1 MATNNLKKQTGMTIF
16 ALPRSINRINMN
28 LTRYKTT
35 TQIFF
40 TLLFTLTAGL
50 SRAQITVTN
59 NAPYNSA
66 AYLVQNVLLGSGVTA
81 SNFTYNGIPIA
92 MGFFNGAN
100 TNLGLDSGIIMTSGD
115 CHLAVGPNNNSSAA
129 LVSNLPGDAD
139 LDAIMSPTTSYDACI
154 LEFDFVPM
162 ADTIQF
168 RYVFGSD
175 EYMEWVSS
183 FPGGINDG
191 FGFFLSGPGIS
202 GPYSNNSANIA
213 LIPNTSLPVTMFNL
227 NLNSNGQ
234 YYFDN
239 GDGNGTGTAPDGPDV
254 QYDGFTH
261 PLTAKH
267 WVQCGQTYHIKIA
280 IGDGGDWW
288 IDSGVFL
295 EAGSFASGGVV
306 VGTSSSGANINGND
320 STVYEGCGSLV
331 VYFNR
336 GNDTLT
342 QDTITY
348 SFGGTATPGA
358 DFNSISNQVI
368 FPVGVDSVGITITP
382 TQDNL
387 SEGTE
392 TVYIILAQGGPCNS
406 QTADTITIYIEN
418 VDLPILTVNHPS
430 ICPGDSAVMTA
441 TATGGMPGYTYTWS
455 NNLGSGTSATV
466 TATTSATYTV
476 TVTDTCGNTVNQVVP
491 VTVTSPTAA
500 FTQHNATANT
510 IDFTN
515 ASSSNVVTWSW
526 DFGDGNQGS
535 GPSPSHTYPSVG
547 ATYTVVLCVTD
558 ASGCTAC
565 VSDVVTIYPDFY
577 FWAPNAF
584 TPNGDLINNVY
595 SGVGV
600 GIGKYQMLI
609 FDRWGELLFKSE
621 DITKGWD
628 GTCNGKLV
636 EEGVYIVVFDVVAE
650 SGEKVHKV
658 THVSVIR

>member
-1 MATNNLKKQTGMTIF
+1 MHLVPFKATKLLLVILFCGAF
-16 ALPRSINRINMN
+16 AG
-28 LTRYKTT
+28 KT
-35 TQIFF
+35 
-40 TLLFTLTAGL
+40 
-50 SRAQITVTN
+50 SAQISVTN

-92 MGFFNGAN
+92 MGFFNGVG
-100 TNLGLDSGIIMTSGD
+100 TNLGLDSGLIMTSGD

-129 LVSNLPGDAD
+129 LVSSLPGDPD
-139 LDAIMSPTTSYDACI
+139 LDMIMSPTMSYDACI
-154 LEFDFVPM
+154 LEFDFIPM
-162 ADTIQF
+162 SDTIKF

-191 FGFFLSGPGIS
+191 FGFFLSGPGIA
-202 GPYSNNSANIA
+202 GPYSNNSTNIA
-213 LIPNTSLPVTMFNL
+213 LIPNTALPVTMFNL
-227 NLNSNGQ
+227 NLNSNGA

-295 EAGSFASGGVV
+295 EAGSFASGGVI
-306 VGTSSSGANINGND
+306 VGSSSAGANINGND

-348 SFGGTATPGA
+348 SVGGTATPGSDYNPMA
-358 DFNSISNQVI
+358 NQVI

-382 TQDNL
+382 TQDGIN
-387 SEGTE
+387 EGIE
-392 TVYIILAQGGPCNS
+392 TVYIILQQGGPCNS
-406 QTADTITIYIEN
+406 QTADTITIYIVN
-418 VDLPILTVNHPS
+418 VDPPVITINHPQV
-430 ICPGDSAVMTA
+430 CPGDTAIMTA
-441 TATGGMPGYTYTWS
+441 SASGGMPGYTYTWS
-455 NNLGSGTSATV
+455 NNLGNGTSAS
-466 TATTSATYTV
+466 AAPTSSTTYTV
-476 TVTDTCGNTVNQVVP
+476 TITDTCGNIVSQVVP
-491 VTVTSPTAA
+491 VTVTSPIAA
-500 FTQHNATANT
+500 FTFANATTNT

-515 ASSSNVVTWSW
+515 TSSSNVVTWSW
-526 DFGDGNQGS
+526 DFGDGNTGT
-535 GPSPSHTYPSVG
+535 GPSPSHTYPNVG
-547 ATYTVVLCVTD
+547 ATYTVTLCVTD
-558 ASGCTAC
+558 AAGCQAC
-565 VSDVVTIYPDFY
+565 VTDIITVYPDFY

-584 TPNGDLINNVY
+584 TPNADLLNNTY

-609 FDRWGELLFKSE
+609 FDRWGELLFKSD
-621 DITKGWD
+621 DISKGWD
-628 GTCNGKLV
+628 GNFKDAPV

-650 SGEKVHKV
+650 NGEKIHRV